1 MTDQAVGQVRLS
13 ARALTALRWVG
24 RAAFSLQIL
33 FALMAKGGSGLEV
46 GVWYASGAICIAGV
60 LVYASVG
67 RLILPGTSRAELRP
81 AFRPYI
87 LGTALLAGTVAL
99 WAAFFL
105 SI

>member
-1 MTDQAVGQVRLS
+1 M
-13 ARALTALRWVG
+13 G
-24 RAAFSLQIL
+24 RAAFSLQVL
-33 FALMAKGGSGLEV
+33 FALLAKGGSGLEE
-46 GVWYASGAICIAGV
+46 GIWYASGAICIAGV

-87 LGTALLAGTVAL
+87 LGTALAAGTVAL
-99 WAAFFL
+99 CAALYL